1 MTPRM
6 KWLLAACAGVFG
18 LYMIDALYRNWIEQ
32 PQTELNRRIET
43 LSNDLTESKQQQ
55 LQSQKTGRRLAE
67 YSARALP
74 SDPMLARSSY
84 QEWLLELVDQHKFAA
99 TSVDASQPVPLEIK
113 SRTKKGKRIR
123 IGHRIDYSLR
133 GQASLAKL
141 AEFLDQFRKAGHL
154 HKIRS
159 LTLNPIGSEGRLD
172 VILSIPVLSME
183 SSMNES
189 DVGDWTM
196 FSEAQ
201 ESLKPA
207 AALVRRNPFARGFA
221 KALNDVQLR
230 AITTNREGIIEA
242 WFAADARGSIKKVPA
257 GSNIPLALHE
267 ITVVEILRDRVLVNV
282 NQEPQWIQMGESI
295 GDAMTRSMKVVSGD
309 EE

>member
-172 VILSIPVLSME
+172 VNLSIQVLSME

>member
-172 VILSIPVLSME
+172 VNLSIQVLSME

-196 FSEAQ
+196 LSEAQ

>member
-141 AEFLDQFRKAGHL
+141 AEFLDQFRKAGNL

-172 VILSIPVLSME
+172 VNLSIQVLSME

-196 FSEAQ
+196 LSEAQ

>member
-6 KWLLAACAGVFG
+6 KWLLAACVGVFG

-172 VILSIPVLSME
+172 VNLSIQVLSME

-196 FSEAQ
+196 LSEAQ

-267 ITVVEILRDRVLVNV
+267 ITVVEILRDKVLVNV

>member
-1 MTPRM
+1 
-6 KWLLAACAGVFG
+6 
-18 LYMIDALYRNWIEQ
+18 
-32 PQTELNRRIET
+32 
-43 LSNDLTESKQQQ
+43 
-55 LQSQKTGRRLAE
+55 
-67 YSARALP
+67 
-74 SDPMLARSSY
+74 
-84 QEWLLELVDQHKFAA
+84 
-99 TSVDASQPVPLEIK
+99 
-113 SRTKKGKRIR
+113 
-123 IGHRIDYSLR
+123 
-133 GQASLAKL
+133 
-141 AEFLDQFRKAGHL
+141 
-154 HKIRS
+154 
-159 LTLNPIGSEGRLD
+159 
-172 VILSIPVLSME
+172 
-183 SSMNES
+183 MNES

-196 FSEAQ
+196 LSEAQ

-267 ITVVEILRDRVLVNV
+267 ITVVEILRDKVLVNV

>member
-1 MTPRM
+1 MTSRM
-6 KWLLAACAGVFG
+6 KWLLVACVGVFG
-18 LYMIDALYRNWIEQ
+18 LYMIDALYRGWIEQ

-84 QEWLLELVDQHKFAA
+84 QEWLLALVDQNKFTA

-154 HKIRS
+154 HKIRAV
-159 LTLNPIGSEGRLD
+159 TLNPIGNEGRLD
-172 VILSIPVLSME
+172 INLSIQVLSME
-183 SSMNES
+183 ASANES
-189 DVGDWTM
+189 DVGNWTM
-196 FSEAQ
+196 VPDAQ

-207 AALVRRNPFARGFA
+207 ATLVRRNPFARGFA
-221 KALNDVQLR
+221 NALNDVQLR
-230 AITTNREGIIEA
+230 AITTNREGVIEA

-257 GSNIPLALHE
+257 GSNIPLALHD
-267 ITVVEILRDRVLVNV
+267 ITVVEILRDKVLVNV
-282 NQEPQWIQMGESI
+282 NQEPQWIRMGESV
-295 GDAMTRSMKVVSGD
+295 GDAIARSVELVSGD
-309 EE
+309 KE

>member
-32 PQTELNRRIET
+32 PQTELNRRIEM

-55 LQSQKTGRRLAE
+55 LQSQKTGRRVAE

-172 VILSIPVLSME
+172 VNLSIQVLSME

-196 FSEAQ
+196 LSEAQ

>member
-1 MTPRM
+1 MTSRM

-18 LYMIDALYRNWIEQ
+18 LYMIDALYRGWIEQ

-43 LSNDLTESKQQQ
+43 LRNDLTESKQQQ

-84 QEWLLELVDQHKFAA
+84 QEWLLALVDQNKFTA

-113 SRTKKGKRIR
+113 SRTKKGKRVR
-123 IGHRIDYSLR
+123 VGHRIDYSLR

-154 HKIRS
+154 HKIRA
-159 LTLNPIGSEGRLD
+159 LTLNPIGNEGRLD
-172 VILSIPVLSME
+172 INLSIQVLSME
-183 SSMNES
+183 SSANES
-189 DVGDWTM
+189 NVGNWTM
-196 FSEAQ
+196 VPDAQ

-230 AITTNREGIIEA
+230 AITTNREGVIEA

-257 GSNIPLALHE
+257 GSNIPLALHD

-282 NQEPQWIQMGESI
+282 NQEPQWIHMGESVGNAI
-295 GDAMTRSMKVVSGD
+295 ARSVELVSGD
-309 EE
+309 KE

>member
-6 KWLLAACAGVFG
+6 KWLIAACAGVFG
-18 LYMIDALYRNWIEQ
+18 LYMIDALYRTWIEQ

-84 QEWLLELVDQHKFAA
+84 QEWLLALVDQHKFTA

-141 AEFLDQFRKAGHL
+141 ADFLDQFRKVGHL
-154 HKIRS
+154 HKIRA

-172 VILSIPVLSME
+172 VNVSIQVLSME
-183 SSMNES
+183 SSVNES

-196 FSEAQ
+196 LTDAQ

-207 AALVRRNPFARGFA
+207 MSLVRRNPFARGFA

-230 AITTNREGIIEA
+230 AITTNREGVIEA

-257 GSNIPLALHE
+257 GSNIPLALHD
-267 ITVVEILRDRVLVNV
+267 ISVVEILRDKVLVNV

-295 GDAMTRSMKVVSGD
+295 GDAMARSLEVVSGD
-309 EE
+309 KE

>member
-1 MTPRM
+1 MTPRV
-6 KWLLAACAGVFG
+6 KWLLAACVGVFG

-159 LTLNPIGSEGRLD
+159 LTLNPIGNEGRLD
-172 VILSIPVLSME
+172 INLSIQVLSME

-196 FSEAQ
+196 LSEAQ

-267 ITVVEILRDRVLVNV
+267 ITVVEILRDKVLVNV

>member
-1 MTPRM
+1 M

-172 VILSIPVLSME
+172 VNLSIQVLSME